1 MLDLTTYMGRLSA
14 AGIRFTTQPLPAAV
28 AAALDL
34 AEQVSAALT
43 PYQYAFLAHEKAL
56 TEVRQQ
62 QQQQHQQPPPQPP
75 LPMPP
80 VHLTPLQQQ
89 QQSEWKQPVKQFA
102 SIPGLLQINGA
113 VNGENMPST
122 AHTLLVDAQQLMS
135 LAAPLLCF
143 CGTRLLQQWEQ
154 QLQGEQLQGEQ
165 QLQDE
170 QQQQQQQQQQRER
183 HAAPAAAGGGCG
195 GSSSGSSGSSS
206 MPAWQEAEGLLLLGA
221 AALEAPAAS
230 AAPQYQQQQQQL
242 ALCKQYQLQ
251 FQRAA
256 TSLGLSAELITA
268 VAAWFAE
275 AEKYTTTSSKSSSS
289 SSSPAAAGSTAAAA
303 DCLSS
308 VCAASLLLA
317 LASTLIDP
325 LDKAGAK
332 QRQLTA
338 ADELTLAGFYM
349 QVINRPCC
357 LALLSFPAGSLSKA
371 TNQPSHPKGTARG
384 C

>member
-1 MLDLTTYMGRLSA
+1 
-14 AGIRFTTQPLPAAV
+14 
-28 AAALDL
+28 
-34 AEQVSAALT
+34 
-43 PYQYAFLAHEKAL
+43 
-56 TEVRQQ
+56 
-62 QQQQHQQPPPQPP
+62 
-75 LPMPP
+75 
-80 VHLTPLQQQ
+80 
-89 QQSEWKQPVKQFA
+89 
-102 SIPGLLQINGA
+102 
-113 VNGENMPST
+113 
-122 AHTLLVDAQQLMS
+122 MS

-154 QLQGEQLQGEQ
+154 QLQNEQQ
-165 QLQDE
+165 QLQDK
-170 QQQQQQQQQQRER
+170 QQQQQQQQQHWER
-183 HAAPAAAGGGCG
+183 QPHAAAAAAGGGCG
-195 GSSSGSSGSSS
+195 GSSSGSNSSS
-206 MPAWQEAEGLLLLGA
+206 SSSVPAWQEAEGLLLLGA
-221 AALEAPAAS
+221 AALEVPAAS
-230 AAPQYQQQQQQL
+230 AAPQYQQQQQQQQQL

-325 LDKAGAK
+325 LDKAGAN

-349 QVINRPCC
+349 QVSNRPCC
-357 LALLSFPAGSLSKA
+357 LALLSFPAGSLSKSNKS
-371 TNQPSHPKGTARG
+371 TQSPKRHRQGKLMQSVFPCQRRQLTAVGDR